1 LKFAPFEYLAP
12 TTPQAVVE
20 LLALHGGDAKLLAG
34 GQSLLPTMAFRLAQ
48 PVVLVDLGKVVG
60 LRHITLDAS
69 HVVLGAGARWC
80 DVELREELKRAH
92 PLLVEAVRHVAHY
105 AIRNRGT
112 VGGSLAHAD
121 PAAELPCIAVTC
133 DARLRLLGPKGE
145 RTVEA
150 AEFFTGALSTVLGED
165 ELILSMQMAA
175 WPHGRR
181 WAFREFA
188 RRAGDFALAGV
199 ALYFDVDGDGLA
211 IDAHLGA
218 IGSSRQASRLPG
230 AEALLNG
237 SRLTH
242 ETAIRVAQQA
252 FSEFEPA
259 DDHHAQA
266 GYRRSLFATLVER
279 ALDDA
284 MTRPIDPLRT

>member
-1 LKFAPFEYLAP
+1 MKFAPFDYLAP

-20 LLALHGGDAKLLAG
+20 LLASHGGDAKLLAG

-48 PVVLVDLGKVVG
+48 PTLLIDLGKVVA
-60 LRHITLDAS
+60 LRHISLDAGQI
-69 HVVLGAGARWC
+69 VLGAGARWC
-80 DVELREELKRAH
+80 DIELHQELKCAH
-92 PLLVEAVRHVAHY
+92 PLLVQAVRHIAHY

-133 DARLRLLGPKGE
+133 DARLQLLGAKGE

-150 AEFFTGALSTVLGED
+150 AQFFTGALSTVLSQD
-165 ELILSMQMAA
+165 ELIVSMQMSA
-175 WPHGRR
+175 WPPGRR

-188 RRAGDFALAGV
+188 RRPGDFALAGV

-211 IDAHLGA
+211 IDAHVGA
-218 IGSSRQASRLPG
+218 IGSSGHASRLPG
-230 AEALLNG
+230 TEAVLNG
-237 SRLTH
+237 SQITH
-242 ETAIRVAQQA
+242 ETSRQVAQRA
-252 FSEFEPA
+252 FAEFEPA
-259 DDHHAQA
+259 DDHHANA
-266 GYRRSLFATLVER
+266 DYRRSVFATLVER

-284 MTRPIDPLRT
+284 MTLPIHPATT